1 MPRVPRPLSGCDV
14 RSLPLSP
21 VEAFLFSR
29 IDGTLTE
36 PELSQITGMT
46 PSAVAVAIDRLTQL
60 RAITV
65 DAEPTNGAA
74 ASAQQRRAV
83 PTPTPPPLTPRPAQA
98 PPNGS
103 ARPRYAQAELDEV
116 VEIEPDRKRAI
127 LDLYYRLDD
136 LTYYDIL
143 GVGLLDDKKK
153 IKAAYYAIAPEFH
166 PDRFFRKQLGAY
178 KQKIELIFARLT
190 LAHDVLTS
198 RQRREEYDDYLDQQI
213 KNRSMSALLDQTQQE
228 LAKVVSSLDAMPVS
242 EPARAV
248 AVPSRPPEPSSGRA
262 SDPGPIPAARVTD
275 PAEIARAR
283 REALAR
289 KLAAGRRPSSSSSS
303 SQSIAAVRPE
313 SNTAVRAADAL
324 RARYDAAIAENKREQ
339 IRRYVTNGKASLEAK
354 DFAAAANAF
363 RIASSL
369 APDDAALA
377 AESEEVTRLAGIA
390 LADGYWKQAQYEE
403 SEGRWLDA
411 ALSYAKVCNG
421 RPTDAKAHERVAFT
435 TLKSSSNV
443 RRAVDFAR
451 KAVELEPRTP
461 ELRLTLARAYA
472 AAGFIQSAKGEIDRA
487 KELAPGDAKI
497 AELCAKTREEALK
510 SGKLG

>member
-29 IDGTLTE
+29 IDGALSE
-36 PELSQITGMT
+36 VELSQITGMT
-46 PSAVAVAIDRLTQL
+46 PAAVAAALDRLTQL
-60 RAITV
+60 RAITA
-65 DAEPTNGAA
+65 DPAPGNGASSREPPRHA
-74 ASAQQRRAV
+74 
-83 PTPTPPPLTPRPAQA
+83 TPPPSTARPAPASA
-98 PPNGS
+98 PTSSG
-103 ARPRYAQAELDEV
+103 RKPRYTQAELDEV
-116 VEIEPDRKRAI
+116 VEIEPERKRAI
-127 LDLYYRLDD
+127 LELYYRLDD
-136 LTYYDIL
+136 LTYYEVL
-143 GVGLLDDKKK
+143 GVGALDDKKK
-153 IKAAYYAIAPEFH
+153 IKAAYYALAPDFH

-178 KQKIELIFARLT
+178 KQKIEAIFARLT
-190 LAHDVLTS
+190 LAQDVLTS
-198 RQRREEYDDYLDQQI
+198 RQRREEYDDYLDQTHR
-213 KNRSMSALLDQTQQE
+213 NRSMSALLDQTPNE
-228 LAKVVSSLDAMPVS
+228 IAKVVSSLDTMPVS
-242 EPARAV
+242 EPAASAPPRSGD
-248 AVPSRPPEPSSGRA
+248 PSGVRS
-262 SDPGPIPAARVTD
+262 SDPGPMPAPRVTD
-275 PAEIARAR
+275 PVEVARAR

-289 KLAAGRRPSSSSSS
+289 KLAAGRRPGASSSSS
-303 SQSIAAVRPE
+303 SQTIPAVRPD
-313 SNTAVRAADAL
+313 SNTSQRAADAL
-324 RARYDAAIAENKREQ
+324 RARYDAAMAENKREQ
-339 IRRYVTNGKASLEAK
+339 IRRYVTNGKAALDAK

-421 RPTDAKAHERVAFT
+421 RPLDAKAHERVAFA

-472 AAGFIQSAKGEIDRA
+472 AAGFGKSAKGEIDRA
-487 KELAPGDAKI
+487 LELAPGDAKI
-497 AELCAKTREEALK
+497 AELCAKTREEAQKL
-510 SGKLG
+510 GKLG